1 MASFLLAC
9 MKRMEVMALLKL
21 LNRAACE
28 THLVYMIGQERLPGK
43 L

>member
-9 MKRMEVMALLKL
+9 IGRIEVMALLKL
-21 LNRAACE
+21 LDGAACDAR
-28 THLVYMIGQERLPGK
+28 LVCMIEKECLPGK